1 MAQDYRGSLFG
12 GRSENYV
19 GNMMDKGVDYYAKS
33 LDLKPSGMDFGGLG
47 DAISG
52 YFGNR
57 ALSKDMKKLGD
68 DILGKGKEI
77 GDASVEA
84 SRFQPFSV
92 TSSLGGADVDA
103 QGGYN
108 LNLSE
113 DQQALQ
119 DRLFGMAGGF
129 MDELGGDPLERQK
142 ALYEQIR
149 AIQSPEEQR
158 QRQALEERLLGQGRL
173 GVMTDLYG
181 GTPEQFAQSLA
192 QGQARNEA
200 FFNAYG
206 QSQDD
211 RQQAYG
217 LASGLMG
224 LGYKPQQELSSL
236 IQTATP
242 LVGFSQSGRESGAEL
257 KSEAELAAL
266 QAYFESQGLGNA
278 IAGQGGG
285 KSGLF
290 STLGGA
296 AGTALG
302 GPVGGAIGSA
312 LGGLFG

>member
-1 MAQDYRGSLFG
+1 MGFLSDLLESGQAYQSLKRDIKRKTNFRDETLERGT
-12 GRSENYV
+12 
-19 GNMMDKGVDYYAKS
+19 
-33 LDLKPSGMDFGGLG
+33 
-47 DAISG
+47 AIGEQAYEQSQ
-52 YFGNR
+52 F
-57 ALSKDMKKLGD
+57 
-68 DILGKGKEI
+68 
-77 GDASVEA
+77 V
-84 SRFQPFSV
+84 PFSV

-142 ALYEQIR
+142 ALYEQLR

-192 QGQARNEA
+192 QGQARNQA

-206 QSQDD
+206 QSQAD
-211 RQQAYG
+211 RQQAFG
-217 LASGLMG
+217 LASGLLG
-224 LGYKPQQELSSL
+224 LGYKPQQELTKL

-242 LVGFSQSGRESGAEL
+242 LSAQAQSGRESGATL
-257 KSEAELAAL
+257 NAESLL
-266 QAYFESQGLGNA
+266 QTLFDKEGGY
-278 IAGQGGG
+278 IAQ
-285 KSGLF
+285 
-290 STLGGA
+290 TLGTGYNPKTGERVGGIFGA
-296 AGTALG
+296 QAAKDDARSGFWNDLLGTITSAVTGGASGGSG
-302 GPVGGAIGSA
+302 GPKA
-312 LGGLFG
+312 

>member
-1 MAQDYRGSLFG
+1 MLGGGLTQQATGGS
-12 GRSENYV
+12 
-19 GNMMDKGVDYYAKS
+19 A
-33 LDLKPSGMDFGGLG
+33 SGMFDGMNFGGLG

-92 TSSLGGADVDA
+92 TSSLGGADVNE
-103 QGGYN
+103 QGGFDM
-108 LNLSE
+108 NLSE
-113 DQQALQ
+113 EQQALQ
-119 DRLFGMAGGF
+119 DRLFGMTGGF
-129 MDELGGDPLERQK
+129 LDELGGDPLDRQK

-149 AIQSPEEQR
+149 GIQSPEEER
-158 QRQALEERLLGQGRL
+158 QRLELENRLRGQGRL
-173 GVMTDLYG
+173 GLMTSQYG
-181 GTPEQFAQSLA
+181 GSPEQFALELA
-192 QGQARNEA
+192 KEQARNEA
-200 FFNAYG
+200 AYQAYG
-206 QSQDD
+206 QSQAD
-211 RQQAYG
+211 RQQAFG
-217 LASGLMG
+217 LAGGLMG

-242 LVGFSQSGRESGAEL
+242 LSAQAQSGREAGAVL
-257 KSEAELAAL
+257 QSEAELAAL
-266 QAYFESQGLGNA
+266 QAYFESQGIGNA

>member
-1 MAQDYRGSLFG
+1 MLGGGLTQQPTGGS
-12 GRSENYV
+12 
-19 GNMMDKGVDYYAKS
+19 A
-33 LDLKPSGMDFGGLG
+33 SGMFDGVDFGGLG
-47 DAISG
+47 DAIAG
-52 YFGNR
+52 YFGNK
-57 ALSKDMKKLGD
+57 ALSKDMKKLGK

-77 GDASVEA
+77 GERSVET

-92 TSSLGGADVDA
+92 TSSLGGIAGTA
-103 QGGYN
+103 EGGFDM
-108 LNLSE
+108 NLSE
-113 DQQALQ
+113 EQQALQ

-142 ALYEQIR
+142 ALYEQLR

-192 QGQARNEA
+192 QEQARNEA
-200 FFNAYG
+200 FYNAYG
-206 QSQDD
+206 QSQAD
-211 RQQAYG
+211 RRQSYD

-224 LGYKPQQELSSL
+224 LGYMPQQQLGDLYSL
-236 IQTATP
+236 ATP
-242 LVGFSQSGRESGAEL
+242 TAGFAQSGRETGAGL
-257 KSEAELAAL
+257 QSNAELAGL
-266 QAYFESQGLGNA
+266 EAYFQSQGLGSA

-290 STLGGA
+290 SSLGTA

-302 GPVGGAIGSA
+302 GPVGGAIGGV

>member
-1 MAQDYRGSLFG
+1 MGFLSDLLESGQAYQSLKRDIKRKTNFRDETLERGT
-12 GRSENYV
+12 
-19 GNMMDKGVDYYAKS
+19 
-33 LDLKPSGMDFGGLG
+33 
-47 DAISG
+47 AIGEQAYEQSQ
-52 YFGNR
+52 F
-57 ALSKDMKKLGD
+57 
-68 DILGKGKEI
+68 
-77 GDASVEA
+77 V
-84 SRFQPFSV
+84 PFSV

-142 ALYEQIR
+142 ALYEQLR

-192 QGQARNEA
+192 QGQARNQA

-206 QSQDD
+206 QSQAD
-211 RQQAYG
+211 RQQAFG
-217 LASGLMG
+217 LASGLLG
-224 LGYKPQQELSSL
+224 LGYKPQQELTKL

-242 LVGFSQSGRESGAEL
+242 LSAQAQSGRESGATL
-257 KSEAELAAL
+257 NAESLL
-266 QAYFESQGLGNA
+266 QTLFDKEGGY
-278 IAGQGGG
+278 IAQ
-285 KSGLF
+285 
-290 STLGGA
+290 T
-296 AGTALG
+296 
-302 GPVGGAIGSA
+302 
-312 LGGLFG
+312 